1 MDNVRLSPDH
11 QLIGR
16 FRKKSLFFRDTR
28 KVQEHDAKVRL
39 SIPLTSP
46 ENSVAEIIPLKENRP
61 KELYCFFDI
70 TAIAFSTCSKVTP
83 SLLFPLTRTA

>member
-1 MDNVRLSPDH
+1 MSKMGKVRSSPDH

-28 KVQEHDAKVRL
+28 NVQEHDANVRL
-39 SIPLTSP
+39 SISLTSP

-61 KELYCFFDI
+61 KKRQLDRKLDQ
-70 TAIAFSTCSKVTP
+70 KVQINICIKI
-83 SLLFPLTRTA
+83 